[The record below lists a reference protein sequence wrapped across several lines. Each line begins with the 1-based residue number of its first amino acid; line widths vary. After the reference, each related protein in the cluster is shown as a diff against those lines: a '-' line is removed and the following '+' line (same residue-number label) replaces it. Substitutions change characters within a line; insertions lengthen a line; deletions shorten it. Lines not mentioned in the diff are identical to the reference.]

1 MATPVDWTDACARA
15 EALRSA
21 YYALLSG
28 QLASSV
34 SYLANGVSRE
44 ARFSQ
49 TDRAALL
56 TELRAAEHECAAAT
70 GTPPMRVSTIR
81 LATFKGV

>member
-28 QLASSV
+28 RMAASV
-34 SYLANGVSRE
+34 AYLANGVNRE
-44 ARFSQ
+44 TRFSQ

-56 TELRAAEHECAAAT
+56 MELRAAEHECAATT
-70 GTPPMRVSTIR
+70 GTPPVRVSTIR
-81 LATFKGV
+81 LITAKGL